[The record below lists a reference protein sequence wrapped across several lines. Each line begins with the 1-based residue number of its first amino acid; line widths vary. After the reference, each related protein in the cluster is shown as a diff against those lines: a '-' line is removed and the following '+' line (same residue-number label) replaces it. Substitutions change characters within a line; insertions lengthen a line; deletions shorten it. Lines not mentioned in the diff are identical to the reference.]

1 MDGQEIVFVNFL
13 PTVEKVIVNCNHFC
27 LAFQMALIFN
37 EEGLQDLTQAP
48 CVVQQFVNHDAVLF
62 KVSKLLCMQL
72 NFIRQGKTWG
82 NVLQCYVSIYMR
94 QSKETDNVRLF
105 LLHFFWDQNIFI
117 CVAFHSITKSLFV
130 PLFPLVII

>member
-13 PTVEKVIVNCNHFC
+13 LTVEKVIVNCDHFC

-72 NFIRQGKTWG
+72 NFIKQGKTRG
-82 NVLQCYVSIYMR
+82 NALQCYVSIYMR

-105 LLHFFWDQNIFI
+105 LLHFF
-117 CVAFHSITKSLFV
+117 
-130 PLFPLVII
+130 

>member
-1 MDGQEIVFVNFL
+1 MYMDGQEIVFVNFL
-13 PTVEKVIVNCNHFC
+13 PTVEKVIVNWNHLC

-62 KVSKLLCMQL
+62 KVSKMLCMQL

-130 PLFPLVII
+130 PLSPW